1 MNRSAFVNEAGKTV
15 ADSTHNFLSVQL
27 KGSDGNR
34 NGIGLK
40 VTLYAGGKVQYA
52 KQNIVRRYMSS
63 VDGRLYFGVG
73 NASQIDSIKIVW
85 TDGRM
90 QLLKT

>member
-1 MNRSAFVNEAGKTV
+1 
-15 ADSTHNFLSVQL
+15 
-27 KGSDGNR
+27 
-34 NGIGLK
+34 
-40 VTLYAGGKVQYA
+40 
-52 KQNIVRRYMSS
+52 MSS
-63 VDGRLYFGVG
+63 VDRRLYFDVG

>member
-15 ADSTHNFLSVQL
+15 ADITHNFLSVQL

-40 VTLYAGGKVQYA
+40 VTLYAGGKV
-52 KQNIVRRYMSS
+52 
-63 VDGRLYFGVG
+63 
-73 NASQIDSIKIVW
+73 
-85 TDGRM
+85 
-90 QLLKT
+90 